1 MINITLYRNTA
12 ERNSMRPALNQVG
25 PIIQGTLR
33 ESSSL
38 LNIEITF
45 EKNPANI
52 YKSNYMFVEELNRY
66 YHIDNVTAHR
76 NGLTIVNCSL
86 DPLYTYYE
94 QIINCPGIISRCE
107 SISSNKYL
115 QDNMF
120 AYPVY
125 PGIIRQMFS
134 KSPTDTTLVL
144 MVTAGA
150 TQVTP

>member
-25 PIIQGTLR
+25 PVIEGTLR
-33 ESSSL
+33 ESASL

-52 YKSNYMFVEELNRY
+52 YKSNYMFVEQLNRY

-76 NGLTIVNCSL
+76 NGLTVVNCSL

-94 QIINCPGIISRCE
+94 QIINCPGIIARCE
-107 SISSNKYL
+107 SVSSNKYL

-120 AYPVY
+120 AYPVF

-134 KSPTDTTLVL
+134 DSPTDTTLVL

-150 TQVTP
+150 EQVTP

>member
-1 MINITLYRNTA
+1 
-12 ERNSMRPALNQVG
+12 MRPALNQVG
-25 PIIQGTLR
+25 PIIQGNLR
-33 ESSSL
+33 ESASL

-52 YKSNYMFVEELNRY
+52 YKSNYMYVEELNRY

-76 NGLTIVNCSL
+76 NGLTVVNCSL

-94 QIINCPGIISRCE
+94 QIINCPGIIARCE
-107 SISSNKYL
+107 SVSSNKYL

-134 KSPTDTTLVL
+134 TSPTDTTLVL
-144 MVTAGA
+144 MVTAGS